1 MTTKMGVRE
10 FRDNFTTI
18 ARDAREPVIVTN
30 HDKIVGWFTPAKR
43 PPRSVAEIIAE
54 LDGIRRGVEA
64 RGIDVAGRMRELG
77 LEDETLFDD
86 PVRDSRPAKSKA
98 KGRGPVPGGREARPK
113 RTK

>member
-43 PPRSVAEIIAE
+43 PPRSVEEIIAE

-64 RGIDVAGRMRELG
+64 RGIDVDARLRDLG
-77 LEDETLFDD
+77 LDDETLFGEPASDA
-86 PVRDSRPAKSKA
+86 RPAKRRSKA
-98 KGRGPVPGGREARPK
+98 KTRRSK
-113 RTK
+113 